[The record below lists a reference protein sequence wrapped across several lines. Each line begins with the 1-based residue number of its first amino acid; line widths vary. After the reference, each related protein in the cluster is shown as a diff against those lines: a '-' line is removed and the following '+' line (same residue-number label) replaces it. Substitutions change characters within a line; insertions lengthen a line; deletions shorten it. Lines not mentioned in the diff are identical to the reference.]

1 MNPVDW
7 TILVVYILV
16 IIYMGFYVG
25 RTQRSQEDYYLG
37 GRSIPSWQVSL
48 SIVATQVSA
57 ISLIGA
63 PAFIAMKPGG
73 GLIWLQYE
81 FAIPLAMML
90 IMLTVVPIYH
100 RTGVISIYEYLETRF
115 GGPTRTIL
123 SLIFMASRGLAAGV
137 ALLATSIV
145 TSVCLDLPLHPTVL
159 LIGVISIA
167 YTALGGIRADIYS
180 DILQLGILWSGA
192 LLCLWILWSLVG
204 DNPFADLGEA
214 GERYRVF
221 RMSGIGLGDG
231 DTFGFWPMLAGGFFL
246 YLSYYGCDQSETQRL
261 LTAKGTVQAQKA
273 LFYNGLIRFPLVITY
288 CSLGIFLIPFL
299 QRHPGFLERLEGQSP
314 DFLLPHFL
322 LAYMPHGLLGLLI
335 AGIFAASM
343 SSLDSTLNSLSAVTW
358 RDFLQKYFRQFENIP
373 REKEVWVSKILTV
386 LWGGLCTLF
395 ALGMI
400 GGPETVL
407 VLVNKIGSAFY
418 GPILATFWLGIL
430 TRRGSQPGA
439 IAGLGSGV
447 AINIFIWQVFGNAVS
462 WLWWNPIGFLSS
474 FVIGYAISL
483 LFPGKKPPV
492 FEEIAEAPKTPGLPR
507 IYYLA
512 LACVFG
518 GILLVCWILETLLTG
533 TSLP

>member
-1 MNPVDW
+1 MDSIDW
-7 TILVVYILV
+7 IILIVYIFV

-25 RTQRSQEDYYLG
+25 RSQRSQEDYYLG
-37 GRSIPSWQVSL
+37 GRGMPAWQVAL

-73 GLIWLQYE
+73 GLVWLQYE

-90 IMLTVVPIYH
+90 IMLTVVPMYH
-100 RTGVISIYEYLETRF
+100 KTGVISIYEYLENRF
-115 GGPTRTIL
+115 GSATRTIL

-145 TSVCLDLPLHPTVL
+145 TSVCMDMPLFHTVL
-159 LIGVISIA
+159 LIGVISIV

-180 DILQLGILWSGA
+180 DILQLVILWSGA
-192 LLCLWILWSLVG
+192 IICLFVLLGLIG
-204 DNPFADLGEA
+204 ENPFDGMTVTTA
-214 GERYRVF
+214 ERYKVF
-221 RMSGIGLGDG
+221 NMGGSGLGDG
-231 DTFGFWPMLAGGFFL
+231 VTFGFWPMLVGGFFL

-261 LTAKGTVQAQKA
+261 LTARDARQAQKA
-273 LFYNGLIRFPLVITY
+273 LFYNGMIRFPLVITY

-299 QRHPGFLERLEGQSP
+299 NSHPDFLKRLAGQSP

-322 LAYMPHGLLGLLI
+322 LVYMPQGLLGLLI

-358 RDFLQKYFRQFENIP
+358 RDFLQKYFGRFKAIP

-386 LWGGLCTLF
+386 MWGLLCTVF

-430 TRRGSQPGA
+430 TKKASQPGA
-439 IAGLGSGV
+439 ITGLGTGV
-447 AINIFIWQVFGNAVS
+447 AMNIFIWQFFGKTVS
-462 WLWWNPIGFLSS
+462 WLWWNPVGFFTS
-474 FVIGYAISL
+474 FIVGYGISL
-483 LFPGKKPPV
+483 AFSKDRLKV
-492 FEEIAEAPKTPGLPR
+492 FEKTRQGPDKTGFPLV
-507 IYYLA
+507 YYLV
-512 LACVFG
+512 LTCVFG
-518 GILLVCWILETLLTG
+518 GILLVCWLIERVFTQAF
-533 TSLP
+533 

>member
-1 MNPVDW
+1 MNLIDW
-7 TILVVYILV
+7 IILIVYIIV

-25 RTQRSQEDYYLG
+25 RSQRSQEDYYLG
-37 GRSIPSWQVSL
+37 GREMPSWQVAL

-73 GLIWLQYE
+73 GLVWLQYE

-100 RTGVISIYEYLETRF
+100 KTGVISIYEYLEKRF
-115 GGPTRTIL
+115 GSATRTIL
-123 SLIFMASRGLAAGV
+123 SLIFMASRSLAAGV

-145 TSVCLDLPLHPTVL
+145 TSVCMDMPLFHTVL
-159 LIGVISIA
+159 FIGAISIV
-167 YTALGGIRADIYS
+167 YTTLGGIRADIYS
-180 DILQLGILWSGA
+180 DILQLIILWSGA
-192 LLCLWILWSLVG
+192 VICLWVLLGLIG
-204 DNPFADLGEA
+204 NDPFDEMARTATD
-214 GERYRVF
+214 RYQVF
-221 RMSGIGLGDG
+221 NMSGSGLGDG
-231 DTFGFWPMLAGGFFL
+231 ETFGFWPMLVGGFFL
-246 YLSYYGCDQSETQRL
+246 YLSYYGCDQSEAQRL
-261 LTAKGTVQAQKA
+261 LTARGAKQAQKA
-273 LFYNGLIRFPLVITY
+273 LFYNGMIRFPLVITY

-299 QRHPGFLERLEGQSP
+299 HTHPGFLNRFADQSP
-314 DFLLPHFL
+314 DFLLPYFL

-358 RDFLQKYFRQFENIP
+358 RDFLQKYFGRFKTIP
-373 REKEVWVSKILTV
+373 HEKEVWVSKILTV
-386 LWGGLCTLF
+386 LWGLLCTVF

-430 TRRGSQPGA
+430 TKKASQSGA
-439 IAGLGSGV
+439 ITGLWTGV
-447 AINIFIWQVFGNAVS
+447 AMNIFIWQFFDKAVS
-462 WLWWNPIGFLSS
+462 WLWWNPIGFFTS
-474 FVIGYAISL
+474 FIVGYGISL
-483 LFPGKKPPV
+483 AFSKERPEV
-492 FEEIAEAPKTPGLPR
+492 FMETRQGPDKPGLPL

-512 LACVFG
+512 LTGVFG
-518 GILLVCWILETLLTG
+518 GILFVCLLMERVLTR
-533 TSLP
+533 TP